1 MKYKK
6 ERKEKK
12 SFKELFEARFS
23 GMTFKSYIKETCDFV
38 KNNLLKVTLILL
50 AIALLSIGSVLY
62 SPASFKYDKTD
73 VTFIKEWFERIQVL
87 VIIVFA
93 GVVPYMYIPVV
104 GLAAGI
110 STECIYFANYTLTV
124 GRMKGTLVYILPM
137 LLNLLFLAIATA
149 IGFHICHNATLS
161 QRIKSVK
168 SKNSMDLKMAIF
180 EATNKKDKVKKIE
193 KQRKEKIKELESK
206 KKDLDLFQIV
216 NVTMVICVLQLVA
229 SYAKSLLV

>member
-12 SFKELFEARFS
+12 SFKELFKARFS
-23 GMTFKSYIKETCDFV
+23 GMTFKSYIKETYDFV
-38 KNNLLKVTLILL
+38 KNNLLKTTLILL

-62 SPASFKYDKTD
+62 SPASFKYDKPD
-73 VTFIKEWFERIQVL
+73 VTFASDWIERIQVL
-87 VIIVFA
+87 AIIVFA

-110 STECIYFANYTLTV
+110 STECMYFANYVLTV

-149 IGFHICHNATLS
+149 IGFHICRNATLS
-161 QRIKSVK
+161 QRIKSVQ
-168 SKNSMDLKMAIF
+168 SKNSMDLGLAIF
-180 EATNKKDKVKKIE
+180 EATNKKDKVKAIE
-193 KQRKEKIKELESK
+193 KKRKDKIKELESK

-216 NVTMVICVLQLVA
+216 NVTIIISVLQLVA
-229 SYAKSLLV
+229 SYVKSLLV